1 MTTILKDIMPLLYTE
16 VLACLIVLL
25 AMIIDLGSGLYKA
38 KLRGDATRSEALKRS
53 IIKFITY
60 EGGLL
65 IAAGIDTLVFF
76 CHFWQI
82 IKADLLLEVPVITCL
97 TAIFLL
103 VVEGLSVKEKA
114 DEKTHAQ
121 MRKVQEAAGTIISKS
136 ELAEAIAAAIINSK
150 KED

>member
-1 MTTILKDIMPLLYTE
+1 MPILLLE
-16 VLACLIVLL
+16 VMACFIVLG
-25 AMIIDLGSGLYKA
+25 AMIIDLGCGIYKA

-65 IAAGIDTLVFF
+65 IAAGIDTLVHI
-76 CHFWQI
+76 CHFWEI
-82 IKADLLLEVPVITCL
+82 VKADLLTQVPVVTCL

-121 MRKVQEAAGTIISKS
+121 MAKVAAGAQTLISKT
-136 ELAEAIAAAIINSK
+136 ELAEAIAKAILNNQK